1 MSGAVL
7 SAEGLV
13 RRLGGRTVLSD
24 VSVEVD
30 PGEVVAVVGPSGSG
44 KTTLL
49 SILGG
54 LDVPDVGRV
63 LLRGLDLYGVSRTE
77 RARQRSALVGFV
89 FQTHNLLPSLTAEEN
104 VALAARY
111 RPVAGQ
117 GVAAR
122 TRDALEQLGLGG
134 LRRQLPRRLS
144 LGEQQRVAVAR
155 ALVTRPAVLIADEPT
170 ASLDGESGKSVLDAL
185 VFAASEGGA
194 AVVMA
199 THDERCQRRATR
211 IIGLL
216 DGRLRA

>member
-1 MSGAVL
+1 MSDAVL
-7 SAEGLV
+7 EGEGLT

-24 VSVEVD
+24 VSLQVA

-54 LDVPDVGRV
+54 LDVPDDGRV
-63 LLRGLDLYGVSRTE
+63 VLRGLDLYRASPGE
-77 RARQRSALVGFV
+77 RARQRATLVGFV
-89 FQTHNLLPSLTAEEN
+89 FQMHNLLPSLTAEEN

-117 GVAAR
+117 DVPAR
-122 TRDALEQLGLGG
+122 TRDVLGRLGLAE
-134 LRRQLPRRLS
+134 LRRRLPRKLS

-170 ASLDGESGKSVLDAL
+170 ASLDGDSGKSVLDAL
-185 VFAASEGGA
+185 VYAASEGGA

-211 IIGLL
+211 IVGLL